1 METIKY
7 YLALAILLLAVWPG
21 PAAGAVPGA
30 PPPAKPGEEFP
41 LHIIANKLEADQNA
55 GIAIFTGN
63 VKATYEQSILYCD
76 QLKVYFIPKQ
86 AGAGAKA
93 NGPKGAA
100 VKANEPKGAAV
111 KANEPKRAAA
121 GAAPGAAA
129 GKPAGGSPLDELG
142 GDQIDHIVAVGNVRY
157 VQEDRVATGQE
168 ATYYKNKNEIVLV
181 GNPQV
186 WQKENNLKGERII
199 FNLTDNTMR
208 AESSPQ
214 KRVEANLY
222 PAKQPGAGN
231 PGAVPSV
238 AKPQQNRRH

>member
-1 METIKY
+1 METIKE

-30 PPPAKPGEEFP
+30 PPAAKPGEEFP
-41 LHIIANKLEADQNA
+41 LHIIADKLEADQNA
-55 GIAIFTGN
+55 GIAIFTGK
-63 VKATYEQSILYCD
+63 VKATYEQSILYAD

-86 AGAGAKA
+86 AGAGAGAGAKA
-93 NGPKGAA
+93 NG
-100 VKANEPKGAAV
+100 
-111 KANEPKRAAA
+111 PKRAAA

-129 GKPAGGSPLDELG
+129 GKPAGGSPLDEMG
-142 GDQIDHIVAVGNVRY
+142 GDQIDHIVAIGNVRY

-222 PAKQPGAGN
+222 PAKQPGAGG
-231 PGAVPSV
+231 PGAVPSA
-238 AKPQQNRRH
+238 AKPRQDRRP

>member
-1 METIKY
+1 
-7 YLALAILLLAVWPG
+7 
-21 PAAGAVPGA
+21 
-30 PPPAKPGEEFP
+30 
-41 LHIIANKLEADQNA
+41 
-55 GIAIFTGN
+55 
-63 VKATYEQSILYCD
+63 
-76 QLKVYFIPKQ
+76 
-86 AGAGAKA
+86 
-93 NGPKGAA
+93 
-100 VKANEPKGAAV
+100 
-111 KANEPKRAAA
+111 A

-129 GKPAGGSPLDELG
+129 GKPAGGSPLDEMG
-142 GDQIDHIVAVGNVRY
+142 GDQIDHIVAIGNVRY

-222 PAKQPGAGN
+222 PAKQPGAGG
-231 PGAVPSV
+231 PGAVPSA
-238 AKPQQNRRH
+238 AKPRQDRRP